1 MARCERGVARMKCG
15 LPSPLRGGSIL
26 SLSKDRVGL
35 LMEMLDANRSAER
48 CRSDPTPS
56 APRIDPP
63 LKGEGRSHTFTRPA
77 LRLSLKSENQ
87 QNPVNLFHPA
97 RDKADRSHKVAMT
110 AASGQQSDRELVDR
124 VAKGDRAAVRLLFM
138 RHHARVYRFVARQ
151 TGSESMADDIAN
163 EVFLELWRQ
172 APAFEGRSEVST
184 WLLGIARFKALS
196 ALRKRKEVWI
206 DDDDAAA
213 VPDTADTPEVAVMKD
228 DKAAALRRM
237 VNALPEEHRTVI
249 DLAYYHAKSVAE
261 IGEILSIP
269 VATVKTRMF
278 YARKKLGEA
287 LLAAGFE
294 RGWP

>member
-1 MARCERGVARMKCG
+1 MVAPM
-15 LPSPLRGGSIL
+15 
-26 SLSKDRVGL
+26 VTT
-35 LMEMLDANRSAER
+35 SA
-48 CRSDPTPS
+48 
-56 APRIDPP
+56 A
-63 LKGEGRSHTFTRPA
+63 
-77 LRLSLKSENQ
+77 
-87 QNPVNLFHPA
+87 
-97 RDKADRSHKVAMT
+97 
-110 AASGQQSDRELVDR
+110 QQSDRELVER

-138 RHHARVYRFVARQ
+138 RHHARVFRFAARQ

-163 EVFLELWRQ
+163 EVFLELWKQ

-228 DKAAALRRM
+228 DKATALKRM

-249 DLAYYHAKSVAE
+249 DLAYYHAKSVTE
-261 IGEILSIP
+261 IAEILSIP

-278 YARKKLGEA
+278 DARKKLGEA
-287 LLAAGFE
+287 LKAAGFE

>member
-1 MARCERGVARMKCG
+1 MPPMVA
-15 LPSPLRGGSIL
+15 S
-26 SLSKDRVGL
+26 
-35 LMEMLDANRSAER
+35 SA
-48 CRSDPTPS
+48 
-56 APRIDPP
+56 A
-63 LKGEGRSHTFTRPA
+63 
-77 LRLSLKSENQ
+77 
-87 QNPVNLFHPA
+87 
-97 RDKADRSHKVAMT
+97 
-110 AASGQQSDRELVDR
+110 QQSDRELVER

-228 DKAAALRRM
+228 DKATALRGM

-249 DLAYYHAKSVAE
+249 DLAYYHAKSVTE
-261 IGEILSIP
+261 IAEILSIP

-287 LLAAGFE
+287 LKAAGFE

>member
-1 MARCERGVARMKCG
+1 M
-15 LPSPLRGGSIL
+15 
-26 SLSKDRVGL
+26 VG
-35 LMEMLDANRSAER
+35 
-48 CRSDPTPS
+48 T
-56 APRIDPP
+56 
-63 LKGEGRSHTFTRPA
+63 
-77 LRLSLKSENQ
+77 
-87 QNPVNLFHPA
+87 
-97 RDKADRSHKVAMT
+97 T
-110 AASGQQSDRELVDR
+110 AAPGQQSDRELVGR

-138 RHHARVYRFVARQ
+138 RHHARIYRFAARQ
-151 TGSESMADDIAN
+151 TGSDMMADDIAN

-196 ALRKRKEVWI
+196 MLRKKKEAAI
-206 DDDDAAA
+206 DEEAAAA

-228 DKAAALRRM
+228 DKATALRGM

-261 IGEILSIP
+261 IGEILDIP

-287 LLAAGFE
+287 LKAAGFE

>member
-1 MARCERGVARMKCG
+1 M
-15 LPSPLRGGSIL
+15 
-26 SLSKDRVGL
+26 
-35 LMEMLDANRSAER
+35 
-48 CRSDPTPS
+48 
-56 APRIDPP
+56 
-63 LKGEGRSHTFTRPA
+63 
-77 LRLSLKSENQ
+77 
-87 QNPVNLFHPA
+87 
-97 RDKADRSHKVAMT
+97 VAMT

-138 RHHARVYRFVARQ
+138 RHHARIYRFVARQ

-184 WLLGIARFKALS
+184 WLLGIARFKSLS
-196 ALRKRKEVWI
+196 ALRKRKEEWI

-249 DLAYYHAKSVAE
+249 DLAYYHAKSVTE

-287 LLAAGFE
+287 LIAAGFE